1 MANADTAWHDAD
13 MSPTEQVSASAPTP
27 PAGIKRGPFAAAVL
41 LVYLLSFVSQML
53 LSPPVTSRVNVVPF
67 VLVQGVLIGLWVVLH
82 RRRLRDAGR
91 PSGTAIGI
99 AMVYALAV
107 ALLVIAV
114 WLLLSNEAGNDGA
127 GSEASILYLFV
138 ILYFLAQ
145 LTGDPTLGALQIW
158 VMGFVVLMLLP
169 VVIALGFSIW
179 TATRPSKTSA
189 EKPAKEPAVS

>member
-1 MANADTAWHDAD
+1 MAWHDAD
-13 MSPTEQVSASAPTP
+13 MSPTAQVSASAPTP
-27 PAGIKRGPFAAAVL
+27 PAGIKRGPFAAAVS

-53 LSPPVTSRVNVVPF
+53 LSPPVTSRMNVVPF

-179 TATRPSKTSA
+179 TATRPSKTPA
-189 EKPAKEPAVS
+189 EKPAKIPAVS